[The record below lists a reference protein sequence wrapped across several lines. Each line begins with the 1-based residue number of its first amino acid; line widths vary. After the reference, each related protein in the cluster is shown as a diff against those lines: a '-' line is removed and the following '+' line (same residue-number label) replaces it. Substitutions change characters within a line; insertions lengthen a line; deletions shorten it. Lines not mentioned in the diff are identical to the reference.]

1 MCTVNIQNYSSLLY
15 YVTYLTPLSSSCTL
29 LTPKT
34 KQEIISHTSTHTGR
48 PVHKMKGNLTK
59 VRPLFTLSHRGSDN
73 SRLLIVFSANNIDQ
87 SIGYFYATESRLNDF
102 VIFKNTALF
111 KVCYLIG

>member
-1 MCTVNIQNYSSLLY
+1 MGGGHWPLRLDVCTVNIQNYSSLLY

-48 PVHKMKGNLTK
+48 PV
-59 VRPLFTLSHRGSDN
+59 
-73 SRLLIVFSANNIDQ
+73 
-87 SIGYFYATESRLNDF
+87 GYRETGFDW
-102 VIFKNTALF
+102 TARAKQTVL
-111 KVCYLIG
+111 CLQI